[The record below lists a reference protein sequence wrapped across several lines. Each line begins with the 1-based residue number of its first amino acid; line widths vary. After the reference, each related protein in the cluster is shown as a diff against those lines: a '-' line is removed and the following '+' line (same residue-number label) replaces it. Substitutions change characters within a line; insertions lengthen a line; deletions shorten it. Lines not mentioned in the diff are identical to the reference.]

1 MSLHRGRSE
10 GHVETDVFGTIPT
23 TSITKVDSGS
33 LRASYKMD
41 CFDKVHEEQFNK
53 MDLIANHYA
62 ARRGVP
68 ASKKRKSDVLGNESA
83 PERNRPSS
91 STASRKRLGIPGG
104 FGDEEEAI
112 DDAQEEGDRRMSKR
126 LWQRER

>member
-1 MSLHRGRSE
+1 VSLHRGRSE

-33 LRASYKMD
+33 LRAS
-41 CFDKVHEEQFNK
+41 HK

-83 PERNRPSS
+83 PARTGPVRAQPLASGWVFLVG
-91 STASRKRLGIPGG
+91 STMKR
-104 FGDEEEAI
+104 
-112 DDAQEEGDRRMSKR
+112 RR
-126 LWQRER
+126 